1 MTSSIFQLPDSFEDG
16 VISGQMPVVQP
27 ATCADGSFTTGVGS
41 TCQNKV
47 LSDRMGFQDVFFF
60 DGKIQFVYPIDSS
73 PFYLYNSHHIP
84 TENNAHM

>member
-1 MTSSIFQLPDSFEDG
+1 MFFLNLYIEYSSFASYLDGRYLPSFKDG

-47 LSDRMGFQDVFFF
+47 RG
-60 DGKIQFVYPIDSS
+60 
-73 PFYLYNSHHIP
+73 
-84 TENNAHM
+84 